1 MADKKSES
9 EEIRKHIADM
19 NYSAIIMHKEF
30 TEVMDK
36 PEVPIGEWREHMIK
50 IECVMRAMFAEYYKL
65 QVIVGEPFNVNFEET
80 DGE

>member
-9 EEIRKHIADM
+9 EEIRNRITDM
-19 NYSAIIMHKEF
+19 NKKATALHDEF
-30 TEVMDK
+30 GGVISK
-36 PEVPIGEWREHMIK
+36 PEVPISEWREYMIK